1 MFVKGNSSFIQ
12 YKIRD
17 DIVAGELGEGIE
29 GYSQRN
35 YQQKG
40 FHIAK
45 LGVNITLQS
54 LGGAGR
60 LQAGSKNN
68 LIKLS
73 CHLKTNQVF
82 HYNQLYKFTF
92 SVFKHIGCSEP
103 HAHTA
108 TTALLAADLRGIDS
122 HGVARLS
129 GYIRLWEVQRINAT
143 PDIRI
148 VHETPSTAVVD
159 GDAGLGL
166 VVAPFAMQVAIEKA
180 RVAGTGWVS
189 VRNSN
194 HFGIA
199 GHHAMMAL
207 ENDMIGMAMTNAS
220 ALVAPTFSTERMLG
234 TNPIAVAIP
243 ADQQPPFVADFA
255 TTTAANGK
263 LEILQRKN
271 ADTPL
276 GWVQDKDG
284 GPSTDANILKKDGA
298 LLPLGSDREHGS
310 HKGYALGSIVDI
322 FSAVLSG
329 GSYGP
334 WAPPFPA
341 YVAMPENMP
350 GKGLGHF
357 FGAMRVDAFRPAD
370 EFKQHMDN
378 WITRF
383 RSAKPAEGY
392 EKVLIPGDPEREAEA
407 QRRTE
412 GIPIVDSVINDLKA
426 IAEKF
431 GLTL

>member
-1 MFVKGNSSFIQ
+1 MIFS
-12 YKIRD
+12 YD
-17 DIVAGELGEGIE
+17 
-29 GYSQRN
+29 
-35 YQQKG
+35 
-40 FHIAK
+40 
-45 LGVNITLQS
+45 
-54 LGGAGR
+54 
-60 LQAGSKNN
+60 
-68 LIKLS
+68 
-73 CHLKTNQVF
+73 
-82 HYNQLYKFTF
+82 QLYQFTF
-92 SVFKHIGCSEP
+92 SVFKSIGCSDE
-103 HAHTA
+103 HAKTA
-108 TTALLAADLRGIDS
+108 AIGLIAADIRGIDS
-122 HGVARLS
+122 HGVARLT
-129 GYIRLWEVQRINAT
+129 GYVRLWEAGRVNAT
-143 PDIRI
+143 PDIKI

-166 VVAPFAMQVAIEKA
+166 VVAPFAMQVAIDKA
-180 RVAGTGWVS
+180 KNVGTGWVS
-189 VRNSN
+189 VRNTN

-207 ENDMIGMAMTNAS
+207 QHDMIGMAMTNAS
-220 ALVAPTFSTERMLG
+220 ALVAPTFSVERMLG

-243 ADQQPPFVADFA
+243 ADQQPAFVADFA

-284 GPSTDANILKKDGA
+284 NESTDANILKKQGA

-329 GSYGP
+329 ASYGP

-341 YVAMPENMP
+341 YVPMPENMP

-378 WITRF
+378 WIQRF

-392 EKVLIPGDPEREAEA
+392 DKVLIPGDPEREMEA
-407 QRRTE
+407 IRMKE
-412 GIPIVDSVINDLKA
+412 GIPLVDSVVADLKEVA
-426 IAEKF
+426 DKF
-431 GLTL
+431 SLKF